1 MKTYRFLT
9 ASNQT
14 PTREPPTLNWK
25 RPKKRMYQMNQHL
38 PAAKEKMTNRIIPN
52 DIEDNVARTS
62 SAENV
67 VKTLS
72 SASR

>member
-1 MKTYRFLT
+1 MKTYRSLT
-9 ASNQT
+9 ANNQA
-14 PTREPPTLNWK
+14 PTREPPTLHWK
-25 RPKKRMYQMNQHL
+25 RPKKRIQMVDHH
-38 PAAKEKMTNRIIPN
+38 PPVAKEKMMNRIIPN

-67 VKTLS
+67 VKTLA